1 MDPSRETFRK
11 PERLCSRKTITSL
24 FEEGNIFYSPL
35 FKIVWLEIAG
45 DQLYPAQVAF
55 SVSKKSFRNAVT
67 RNLLKRRC
75 RETYRKSKGAF
86 YEFLLKE
93 KINIALMVIYR
104 ENEVTDFE
112 HIEMSIRQ
120 MLDKF
125 VTILKER
132 KPKC

>member
-1 MDPSRETFRK
+1 M
-11 PERLCSRKTITSL
+11 
-24 FEEGNIFYSPL
+24 
-35 FKIVWLEIAG
+35 
-45 DQLYPAQVAF
+45 
-55 SVSKKSFRNAVT
+55 SKKSFRNAVT

-75 RETYRKSKGAF
+75 REAYRKSKGAF